1 MRDFFDT
8 SVLVAAFWGGHAQH
22 PASLRRFAVASPDQ
36 SACGIHTLAEVY
48 ASMSALPV
56 KPPIPPEQ
64 AYLFVEEVRKRL
76 TTVSLSGGEYLAT
89 IQEGFGTGLGRRPD
103 LRCAV
108 VAVRGKLPRPKHL
121 HPESQTFP
129 DNCSQPR
136 TPPAHSLTPGFP
148 LRGAGTPLKKA
159 AGSRQKA
166 EGSDSLWRV
175 RPVRHFLE

>member
-22 PASLRRFAVASPDQ
+22 AASLRRFAAASPDQ

-76 TTVSLSGGEYLAT
+76 TPVSLSDDEYLAT
-89 IQEGFGTGLGRRPD
+89 IQKASEQGLAGGRIYD
-103 LRCAV
+103 ALLLRCATNCH
-108 VAVRGKLPRPKHL
+108 AQNIYTLNLKHFQAIAPSL
-121 HPESQTFP
+121 AHRM
-129 DNCSQPR
+129 R
-136 TPPAHSLTPGFP
+136 TP
-148 LRGAGTPLKKA
+148 
-159 AGSRQKA
+159 
-166 EGSDSLWRV
+166 
-175 RPVRHFLE
+175 

>member
-48 ASMSALPV
+48 ASISALPV

-89 IQEGFGTGLGRRPD
+89 IQRASEQGLAGGRIYD
-103 LRCAV
+103 ALLLRCA
-108 VAVRGKLPRPKHL
+108 ANCHAQNIYTLNLKHFQIIAPSL
-121 HPESQTFP
+121 ARHL
-129 DNCSQPR
+129 R
-136 TPPAHSLTPGFP
+136 TP
-148 LRGAGTPLKKA
+148 
-159 AGSRQKA
+159 
-166 EGSDSLWRV
+166 
-175 RPVRHFLE
+175 